1 MTGTEAEKL
10 LEETAA
16 KLGEHFDAIQILGTW
31 SEDGL
36 TKCSKRGVGNWYAR
50 QGMAHEFINADL
62 AQENA
67 REIAEQLNPPDDE
80 WKVT

>member
-1 MTGTEAEKL
+1 
-10 LEETAA
+10 
-16 KLGEHFDAIQILGTW
+16 
-31 SEDGL
+31 
-36 TKCSKRGVGNWYAR
+36 
-50 QGMAHEFINADL
+50 MAHEFINADL